1 MVSSSSKS
9 LQNLATD
16 TWVKASWE
24 DFLALADDSTYAN
37 GRFYYHQGY
46 LRIEMSPLGPRHGR
60 QNAII
65 SKVASLFASLRNIP
79 IVEFINTSFRKAGLD
94 EFQPDLA
101 FYLGSGLRVP
111 PETNSPVDL
120 NEYDPPTLVVEIGA
134 SSLSDDLGWK
144 RLLYERAGVQEY
156 WVNDANAREAMCAT
170 APRFAN
176 AFAIAEGRSGEIQE
190 SQVLPGLA
198 IAIVEEAL
206 QRSQTQDDGEINRW
220 LLQSFS

>member
-1 MVSSSSKS
+1 MVSSSSTS

-24 DFLALADDSTYAN
+24 EFIALVNDSIYAN

-46 LRIEMSPLGPRHGR
+46 LRIEMSPIGPRHGR
-60 QNAII
+60 QNSII
-65 SKVASLFASLRNIP
+65 SNVVTLFATLKNIR
-79 IVEFINTSFRKAGLD
+79 IVEFTNTSFRKAGLD

-111 PETNSPVDL
+111 PDTNSPVDL

-134 SSLSDDLGWK
+134 SSVSDDLGWK

-156 WVNDANAREAMCAT
+156 WVNNAKAR
-170 APRFAN
+170 RVI
-176 AFAIAEGRSGEIQE
+176 AFAISEGRSGEIQE

-198 IAIVEEAL
+198 IALVEEAL
-206 QRSQTQDDGEINRW
+206 QRSQTEDDGEINRW
-220 LLQSFS
+220 LIQVFSQS

>member
-1 MVSSSSKS
+1 VV
-9 LQNLATD
+9 T
-16 TWVKASWE
+16 
-24 DFLALADDSTYAN
+24 
-37 GRFYYHQGY
+37 
-46 LRIEMSPLGPRHGR
+46 
-60 QNAII
+60 
-65 SKVASLFASLRNIP
+65 LFATLKNIR
-79 IVEFINTSFRKAGLD
+79 IVEFTNTSFRKVGLD

-156 WVNDANAREAMCAT
+156 WVNDANARRAI
-170 APRFAN
+170 

-220 LLQSFS
+220 LLQTFIGLTHRTSVLYEIWVFQPLFAIFSTQQSRYASKSGLCSSA

>member
-1 MVSSSSKS
+1 MVFSSSTS
-9 LQNLATD
+9 LHNLATD

-24 DFLALADDSTYAN
+24 EFIALVNDSNYAN

-46 LRIEMSPLGPRHGR
+46 LRIEMSPIGPRHGR
-60 QNAII
+60 QNSII
-65 SKVASLFASLRNIP
+65 SNVVTLFATLKNIR
-79 IVEFINTSFRKAGLD
+79 IVEFTNTSFRKAGLD

-111 PETNSPVDL
+111 PDSNSPVDL
-120 NEYDPPTLVVEIGA
+120 NEYDPATLVVEIGA
-134 SSLSDDLGWK
+134 SSVSDDLGWK

-156 WVNDANAREAMCAT
+156 WVNNAKAR
-170 APRFAN
+170 RVI
-176 AFAIAEGRSGEIQE
+176 AFAISEGRSGEIQE

-198 IAIVEEAL
+198 IALVEEAL

-220 LLQSFS
+220 LIQVFNQS

>member
-79 IVEFINTSFRKAGLD
+79 IVEFINTSFRKAGLN

-156 WVNDANAREAMCAT
+156 WVNDANARRAI
-170 APRFAN
+170 

>member
-60 QNAII
+60 QNSII
-65 SKVASLFASLRNIP
+65 SNVVTLFATLKNIR

-156 WVNDANAREAMCAT
+156 WVNDANAREAI
-170 APRFAN
+170 

-198 IAIVEEAL
+198 IAIVKEAL

>member
-1 MVSSSSKS
+1 MVSSSSTS

-24 DFLALADDSTYAN
+24 EFIALVNDSIYAN

-46 LRIEMSPLGPRHGR
+46 LRIEMSPIGPRHGR
-60 QNAII
+60 QNSII
-65 SKVASLFASLRNIP
+65 SNVVTLFATLKNIR
-79 IVEFINTSFRKAGLD
+79 IVEFTNTSFRKAGLD

-111 PETNSPVDL
+111 PDTNSPVDL

-134 SSLSDDLGWK
+134 SSVSDDLGWK

-156 WVNDANAREAMCAT
+156 WVNNAKAR
-170 APRFAN
+170 RVI
-176 AFAIAEGRSGEIQE
+176 AFAISEGRSGEVQE

-198 IAIVEEAL
+198 MALVEEAL

-220 LLQSFS
+220 LLKAFS